1 MSVKPQEL
9 AHNCG
14 RLRTF
19 LTEWIACLLESA
31 FSEWNWRDGWR
42 PQNVP
47 CKVFHSSCANRATH
61 IKGGC
66 QQTPISSLWQKGNE
80 SLTTLQAAGS
90 LWNIYESWSQF
101 SQWQSLGNTCLFLL
115 LLLRLCGIIGDI
127 FSTTDML
134 HGIENFIVKIIH
146 CHFRLGSYKP
156 VHSIGLEDGHAS
168 NHWPLLENNTHPHLL
183 RGESYLPET

>member
-19 LTEWIACLLESA
+19 LTEWIVCLLESA

-61 IKGGC
+61 IKDGC

-80 SLTTLQAAGS
+80 SLTTLQAAGR

-101 SQWQSLGNTCLFLL
+101 SQWQSLGNTFLFS
-115 LLLRLCGIIGDI
+115 
-127 FSTTDML
+127 F
-134 HGIENFIVKIIH
+134 FVKSLWYYWRYFFNNRH
-146 CHFRLGSYKP
+146 VTWNWKFYS
-156 VHSIGLEDGHAS
+156 
-168 NHWPLLENNTHPHLL
+168 ENNPLSFQTWLL
-183 RGESYLPET
+183 QASPFYWPWRWPCKQPLTSFRK